1 MHRETFMRVLATL
14 GLILLHPLRPAQ
26 AKPAAP
32 DNYDGDEVCGI
43 YTESGVIEFAIR
55 DHSLGKIS
63 LKYIE
68 CDGEAIRGDGS
79 GILSN
84 GKADK
89 LATDLGVVLDCSE
102 AIPRMLKVFVQED
115 ILRQSGQPMMH
126 RYFRWLQTRTSLAG
140 LRLAQGSQPRLELEA
155 EVCTVNDADGDVRFL
170 IRDHTVGKISIVSIE
185 CDGEVFQW
193 SHTGKD
199 QKVKGFL
206 GTVLDCREATS
217 RLVTIIPDEWLQE
230 NGRLRVHDYFCW
242 YLRTY

>member
-1 MHRETFMRVLATL
+1 MHRETFMRALATL
-14 GLILLHPLRPAQ
+14 GLMLLHPVRPVQ

-55 DHSLGKIS
+55 DHSLGRIS

-84 GKADK
+84 GKVDK
-89 LATDLGVVLDCSE
+89 LATDLGAVSGCIE
-102 AIPRMLKVFVQED
+102 AIPRMLKVF
-115 ILRQSGQPMMH
+115 
-126 RYFRWLQTRTSLAG
+126 TRTSLAG

-155 EVCTVNDADGDVRFL
+155 EVCTVDDADGDVRFL
-170 IRDHTVGKISIVSIE
+170 IHDHTVGKISVVYIE

-193 SHTGKD
+193 SHTGKG
-199 QKVKGFL
+199 QKIKGFL